1 MADFNK
7 TTCVL
12 DFELPVPGK
21 VCGCSKNTH
30 LFFNLFKASQDQMK
44 TQLFKIYKD
53 KIPTHVRLYIEHLLA
68 TQQPQE
74 RSGEEDHVPAGNAI
88 NESLEQQM
96 HYGQAP
102 TTSPVE
108 TPIVLVPVCHFKAS
122 QTIRNEHVET
132 FTINQERRGKGNT
145 ERYFAK
151 ISMLKQLGITCTRC
165 GSCGAHRT
173 ANCKK
178 SKEELECSDCKSRG
192 RPYLGHV
199 NKTCF
204 DRLGLPRTRK
214 K

>member
-74 RSGEEDHVPAGNAI
+74 RSGEEDHAPAGNAI

-96 HYGQAP
+96 HYGQRQLPARQKLP
-102 TTSPVE
+102 LFLCLFTTS
-108 TPIVLVPVCHFKAS
+108 
-122 QTIRNEHVET
+122 
-132 FTINQERRGKGNT
+132 
-145 ERYFAK
+145 
-151 ISMLKQLGITCTRC
+151 KQVKPSEMNMWRH
-165 GSCGAHRT
+165 SP
-173 ANCKK
+173 
-178 SKEELECSDCKSRG
+178 S
-192 RPYLGHV
+192 
-199 NKTCF
+199 
-204 DRLGLPRTRK
+204 TRK
-214 K
+214 GAGKETLKFIFLKYACLNNWA

>member
-74 RSGEEDHVPAGNAI
+74 TSGEEDQAPAGNAV
-88 NESLEQQM
+88 NESQEQQI
-96 HYGQAP
+96 HYGQVS
-102 TTSPVE
+102 TTSPVQ
-108 TPIVLVPVCHFKAS
+108 TPIVFVPIRHSKAS
-122 QTIRNEHVET
+122 QTIKNEHVET
-132 FTINQERRGKGNT
+132 FAINQEKRGKGNYQV
-145 ERYFAK
+145 YFPK
-151 ISMLKQLGITCTRC
+151 MSKLRQLGITCVRC
-165 GSCGAHRT
+165 GSCGAHR
-173 ANCKK
+173 AVNCKK
-178 SKEELECSDCKSRG
+178 SKEELECSHCKSRG
-192 RPYLGHV
+192 RPYIGHV
-199 NKTCF
+199 NETCF
-204 DRLGLPRTRK
+204 DRLGLTTQK